1 MKGTMNT
8 KRKTLAVL
16 GLSAAVALL
25 AGCNSAVP
33 SGNSGSDSGTEIE
46 ILSNFTSDVARGKVL
61 DQLIEQFNDENEGT
75 YTVVSKA
82 QPDWPTLQ
90 QQIRS
95 SISAGDAPDVFLYN
109 FNPTDLSREKSGALM
124 DWSSALEDDA
134 DWKARF
140 KQDNL
145 DALTIDG
152 QLVGIPGD
160 QSPALFYYNTE
171 LFEKAGIT
179 DFPTTWDDYLA
190 DAQKLKDSGV
200 AAISMMTADDAWHTM
215 NAFSYLATAEGGP
228 DVYAPGTDLDN
239 PAIVKAADYT
249 KRLLGFSTPDA
260 VGGNYAASSSN
271 FLNGQ
276 SASVIDGPWM
286 ISSIQSTLGDDA
298 CKIAVAAA
306 PTFDNGAIEPG
317 YTVTDSLNVWG
328 AAKQDDPKKEKAVIA
343 WMKFLTSNES
353 AVKMA
358 VKGEY
363 PMAVQTELSDADKK
377 DTSCQMAQVIDI
389 MNAAPTAVVQM
400 ARGITT
406 DAQAQLPSLLE
417 SLALGQTTPEQFAAS
432 LQTANAG

>member
-1 MKGTMNT
+1 M
-8 KRKTLAVL
+8 KRKILAAA
-16 GLSAAVALL
+16 GLTAAVALL

-33 SGNSGSDSGTEIE
+33 SGGSGGSGTEIE
-46 ILSNFTSDVARGKVL
+46 ILSNFTSDVSRGKVL
-61 DQLIEQFNDENEGT
+61 DDLIAQFNEENAGK

-109 FNPTDLSREKSGALM
+109 YNPTDLSREESGQLM
-124 DWSSALEDDA
+124 DWSSHLDD
-134 DWKARF
+134 DPEWKARF

-152 QLVGIPGD
+152 QLAGIPGD
-160 QSPALFYYNTE
+160 QSPTLFYYNTE
-171 LFEKAGIT
+171 LFEQAGIT
-179 DFPTTWDDYLA
+179 EFPATWDEYLA
-190 DAQKLKDSGV
+190 AGQKIKDSGV
-200 AAISMMTADDAWHTM
+200 AAISLMTADDSWHTM

-228 DVYAPGTDLDN
+228 EAYAPGTDLDS
-239 PAIVKAADYT
+239 PAITKAADYT
-249 KRLLGFSTPDA
+249 KRLLALSTPDA

-276 SASVIDGPWM
+276 SASIIDGPWL

-328 AAKQDDPKKEKAVIA
+328 AAKQSDEEKEEAVVA
-343 WMKFLTSNES
+343 WMKFFTSNES
-353 AVKMA
+353 AVRMA
-358 VKGEY
+358 VEGEY
-363 PMAVQTELSDADKK
+363 PMAVQTELSDADKENA
-377 DTSCQMAQVIDI
+377 SCQMAQVIELA
-389 MNAAPTAVVQM
+389 NAAPASIVQM

-417 SLALGQTTPEQFAAS
+417 SLALGQTTPEQFATS
-432 LQTANAG
+432 LQTANSQ

>member
-1 MKGTMNT
+1 MKGIM
-8 KRKTLAVL
+8 KKKILAAA
-16 GLSAAVALL
+16 GLTAAVALL

-33 SGNSGSDSGTEIE
+33 SGGSGGDSGTEIE
-46 ILSNFTSDVARGKVL
+46 ILSNFTSDVSRGKVL
-61 DQLIEQFNDENEGT
+61 DDLIAQFNEENAGE

-109 FNPTDLSREKSGALM
+109 YNPTDLSREESGQLM
-124 DWSSALEDDA
+124 DWSSHLEDDPE
-134 DWKARF
+134 WKARF

-145 DALTIDG
+145 DALTVDG
-152 QLVGIPGD
+152 QLAGIPGD
-160 QSPALFYYNTE
+160 QSPTLFYYNTE

-179 DFPTTWDDYLA
+179 DFPTNWDEYLA
-190 DAQKLKDSGV
+190 AGQKLKDSGV
-200 AAISMMTADDAWHTM
+200 GAISLMTADDSWHTM

-228 DVYAPGTDLDN
+228 EVYAPGTDLDS

-249 KRLLGFSTPDA
+249 KRLLALSTEDA

-271 FLNGQ
+271 FLNEQ
-276 SASVIDGPWM
+276 SASIIDGPWL

-298 CKIAVAAA
+298 CKIAVAPA

-328 AAKQDDPKKEKAVIA
+328 AAKQDDKEKEEAVVA

-353 AVKMA
+353 AVRMA
-358 VKGEY
+358 VEGEY
-363 PMAVQTELSDADKK
+363 PMAVQTELSDADKEK
-377 DTSCQMAQVIDI
+377 ASCQMAQVIDI
-389 MNAAPTAVVQM
+389 ANAAPASIVQM

-417 SLALGQTTPEQFAAS
+417 SLALGSTTPEQFATS
-432 LQTANAG
+432 LQAANSK